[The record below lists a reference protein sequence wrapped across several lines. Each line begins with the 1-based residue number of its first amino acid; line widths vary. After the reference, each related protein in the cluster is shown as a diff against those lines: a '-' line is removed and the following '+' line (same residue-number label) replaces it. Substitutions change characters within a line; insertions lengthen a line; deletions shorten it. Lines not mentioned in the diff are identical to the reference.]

1 MASYQQFAPPPQQQ
15 QPQRFSAAAMPYTA
29 TAINGA
35 APARS
40 SIDDDDDQLVEAMER
55 LLSAETNRR
64 MLASSLSACR
74 DGSPAA
80 AAASS
85 HVGPLTAS
93 ELDILSLCCTKA
105 AHSLS
110 MHSRNLATTTAA
122 DAHGFGAVDG
132 DLLTTLCELLE
143 KHVNLAV
150 NVDLVQEAIGI
161 IHKRE
166 VKIDQV

>member
-1 MASYQQFAPPPQQQ
+1 MASYQQFAPPPQQHQ
-15 QPQRFSAAAMPYTA
+15 QRPQGFAAAAMPYTA
-29 TAINGA
+29 TATNGT

-110 MHSRNLATTTAA
+110 IHSRNLATGA
-122 DAHGFGAVDG
+122 AHGFGAVDG

-150 NVDLVQEAIGI
+150 NVDLVQEAIEI